1 MIESI
6 QKFIWLLLSR
16 LHYWFQ
22 GSYTQAVAVSAW
34 DLFRQLWYYL
44 VAGIILTTLVSIF
57 FHKSQIASFFEKT
70 GKLSIVT
77 AALIG
82 VVSPLGTYT
91 VIPLIAGLLAIG
103 VPAPPLVAFLV
114 SSPLMNPN
122 LFVLTAGGLGYGMA
136 VARVISAL
144 VLGVGA
150 GLITQKLISMKLAK
164 QFALANGGSVLA
176 LNLAKEDRNSL
187 AIKFFT
193 NLLGMTR
200 FVGKYFLLAIL
211 VAAAVKSLVPASWI
225 VKALGSNNLFAI
237 PMAVGAGV
245 PLYTCGGAA
254 IPVMKILKGL
264 GMDKGAILAFF
275 ISGPATK
282 LSTLVALKATM
293 KRDLI
298 LIYLGV
304 TLVGALVIGY
314 LYSLL

>member
-6 QKFIWLLLSR
+6 QNFIWLILSK

-44 VAGIILTTLVSIF
+44 AAGIILTTLASIF
-57 FHKSQIASFFEKT
+57 FRKSQIASFFEKT
-70 GKLSIVT
+70 GKFSIVT

-82 VVSPLGTYT
+82 IVSPLGTYT

-103 VPAPPLVAFLV
+103 VPAPPLVAFLI

-136 VARVISAL
+136 IARVISAL

-150 GLITQKLISMKLAK
+150 GLITQKLISKKLVK
-164 QFALANGGSVLA
+164 QFTSTNGGSALA
-176 LNLAKEDRNSL
+176 LNLVKEDRNSL
-187 AIKFFT
+187 TTKFFI
-193 NLLGMTR
+193 NLLGITK

-211 VAAAVKSLVPASWI
+211 IAAAIKSLVPASWI
-225 VKALGSNNLFAI
+225 IKALGSNNLFAI

-254 IPVMKILKGL
+254 IPVMKVLEGL
-264 GMDKGAILAFF
+264 GMNKGAILAFF

-293 KRDLI
+293 QRSVI

-304 TLVGALVIGY
+304 TLVGAIVLGY